1 MNSPVRTA
9 LVVAAA
15 SSFLN
20 PYMVSALTVALPAI
34 GREFHADAAALS
46 WLTTSYLLATVISLV
61 PLGRV
66 ADLYGR
72 RLMFTIGVGLFVLSS
87 MLCALAPSV
96 AVLLACR
103 IFQGVSSAMI
113 FSNGVAMLTAV
124 APPALRGRL
133 LGVTVACVY
142 TGLSLGP
149 VIGGVLTQVFG
160 WRAVFLGTVP
170 LGLVNLWLAAW
181 HLPRDVPPPRSDV
194 PLPGA
199 ATGAARRGG
208 EGIDAAG
215 AVLYAAMF
223 AAFVIG
229 LSTVPAR
236 ASGWLIAAGLG
247 AGVAFAYRS
256 AHVRSPVLDVR
267 LFQTNRVFAMS
278 TLAALLNYAAGSPS
292 AFLLSLYLQYVRGM
306 TPAHAG
312 AVLIAQPAMQAIV
325 SPAAGWLSERI
336 EPRVVASIG
345 MAMTAAGLAAL
356 AAIAATRPAGP
367 ASYILGALVVMGAGF
382 GLFSSPNTNAIMSS
396 VPESAYGVAA
406 GVTSTVRI
414 AGQLLSLA
422 ALTVIFNAFLG
433 PIPVGAANLD
443 RFRAAARVGFA
454 VFAAACGTGVLASLA
469 RGNVYT
475 LAAAAEH
482 ADRAATPART

>member
-1 MNSPVRTA
+1 
-9 LVVAAA
+9 
-15 SSFLN
+15 
-20 PYMVSALTVALPAI
+20 
-34 GREFHADAAALS
+34 
-46 WLTTSYLLATVISLV
+46 
-61 PLGRV
+61 
-66 ADLYGR
+66 
-72 RLMFTIGVGLFVLSS
+72 
-87 MLCALAPSV
+87 
-96 AVLLACR
+96 
-103 IFQGVSSAMI
+103 MI

-149 VIGGVLTQVFG
+149 VIGGVLTQAFG

-170 LGLVNLWLAAW
+170 LGLVNLWLAVW
-181 HLPRDVPPPRSDV
+181 HLPGEAGASRGLVPPPRGDAGRRS
-194 PLPGA
+194 
-199 ATGAARRGG
+199 RRGG
-208 EGIDAAG
+208 EEIDAAG

-223 AAFVIG
+223 AAVVIG

-267 LFQTNRVFAMS
+267 LFQTNRVFALS
-278 TLAALLNYAAGSPS
+278 SLAALLNYAAGSPS

-433 PIPVGAANLD
+433 PAPVGAANVD
-443 RFRAAARVGFA
+443 RFRDAARVGFA
-454 VFAAACGTGVLASLA
+454 VFAAACGAGVLASLA

-482 ADRAATPART
+482 ADRGATPART